1 MAESSLVCRLLLRIV
16 GRLPLTDGTSHTDG
30 RRRTNLRSY
39 AGEWRPE
46 RVRFRFLQS
55 TDIRRRLMTIHN
67 FFVEPNHDAIIECLP
82 TRHGPNDSIKYL
94 PITAGDYMIEKFAR
108 QAKGEE
114 WSEAD
119 RRKFDTSDTETRFT
133 E

>member
-1 MAESSLVCRLLLRIV
+1 
-16 GRLPLTDGTSHTDG
+16 
-30 RRRTNLRSY
+30 
-39 AGEWRPE
+39 
-46 RVRFRFLQS
+46 
-55 TDIRRRLMTIHN
+55 MTIHN
-67 FFVEPNHDAIIECLP
+67 LFVEPNHDAIIECLP
-82 TRHGPNDSIKYL
+82 TRHGPNHSIKCL
-94 PITAGDYMIEKFAR
+94 PITAGDYLIEKFAR